1 MAPIKSALAL
11 YIGTYGSILEEL
23 VAPPL
28 RYIHTNG
35 DYNKPL
41 EKYLWSLYRA
51 SEENGFEDAFYRIG
65 ALINTF
71 KKRHNFSWEREWR
84 IIGEL
89 EVEPANIFAI
99 ISENPEIELPDE
111 YQGIPIINP
120 LWSYEEIVYQLS
132 LQLWNM
138 RK

>member
-1 MAPIKSALAL
+1 LRGEALF
-11 YIGTYGSILEEL
+11 SPSFL
-23 VAPPL
+23 V
-28 RYIHTNG
+28 
-35 DYNKPL
+35 
-41 EKYLWSLYRA
+41 
-51 SEENGFEDAFYRIG
+51 YRIG